1 MEFGRRFYWDPILS
15 QFVGTKKVLV
25 KYDRF
30 SMHQIWVKIEG
41 VFYPINLSDLTLPNF
56 TYEEYRASLIYT
68 AVVRPGSLNDPEATR
83 HYREEQKIEAD
94 SKKLTKRAR
103 RQQAAASAYELAY
116 PARIVENT
124 KKQLRKSPITRKSPA
139 NLIQRSSSNG
149 RTAPADGSASHLRW
163 K

>member
-1 MEFGRRFYWDPILS
+1 
-15 QFVGTKKVLV
+15 
-25 KYDRF
+25 
-30 SMHQIWVKIEG
+30 MHQIWVKIEG

-103 RQQAAASAYELAY
+103 SEEHTSEL
-116 PARIVENT
+116 
-124 KKQLRKSPITRKSPA
+124 QS
-139 NLIQRSSSNG
+139 Q
-149 RTAPADGSASHLRW
+149 
-163 K
+163 